1 MNWMTALL
9 ALIPTILLVV
19 QGSSYLSRT
28 SAPLYVRRFGILCG
42 MLAGLSFVLW
52 LLLASGTLVL
62 SSEFDIVM
70 GQGPWARFGIA
81 LLLHR
86 FRPWFCDRTLCM
98 LLGGWAADTA
108 VGGFWPWVQLLASLP
123 PYTTS
128 IPPQHRRC
136 RPVPHLCLRPLVATS
151 PHLHECLPRRECSQY
166 PQIAS

>member
-70 GQGPWARFGIA
+70 GQGPWARFRIA
-81 LLLHR
+81 LLLIGSA
-86 FRPWFCDRTLCM
+86 
-98 LLGGWAADTA
+98 LGSAIGLYVCYLEAGRQTRLSGVLALGA
-108 VGGFWPWVQLLASLP
+108 VVGFLATVHHFYSP
-123 PYTTS
+123 STQAMQTCSTFMPTTS
-128 IPPQHRRC
+128 GG
-136 RPVPHLCLRPLVATS
+136 HLSSST
-151 PHLHECLPRRECSQY
+151 
-166 PQIAS
+166 